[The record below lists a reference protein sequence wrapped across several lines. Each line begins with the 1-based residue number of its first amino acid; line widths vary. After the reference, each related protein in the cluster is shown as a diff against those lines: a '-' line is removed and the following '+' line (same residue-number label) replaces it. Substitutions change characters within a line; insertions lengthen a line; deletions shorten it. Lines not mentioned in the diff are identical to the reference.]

1 MNVIGCSRLSKSS
14 EKLVSDDLVLYNEDA
29 MKTQNDGKQM
39 KCVWTFMPPNKTEKT
54 FGKHPTQKPLAL
66 LKRCILAASNT
77 GDLIF
82 DSFMGSGTTG
92 VAALKYGRKFCGCE
106 QETEFFELAKK
117 RLENG
122 FQYCME

>member
-1 MNVIGCSRLSKSS
+1 
-14 EKLVSDDLVLYNEDA
+14 

-39 KCVWTFMPPNKTEKT
+39 KCVWTFTPPNKTEKT